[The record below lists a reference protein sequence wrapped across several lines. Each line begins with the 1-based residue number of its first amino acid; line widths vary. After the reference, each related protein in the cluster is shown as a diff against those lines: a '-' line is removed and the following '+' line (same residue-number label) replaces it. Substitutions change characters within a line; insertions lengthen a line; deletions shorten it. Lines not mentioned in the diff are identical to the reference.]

1 MSEIMHGLET
11 QTREAQIRRA
21 TTDYARHGRPTPPA
35 APTRHRM
42 AERLRRMA
50 DRLDG

>member
-11 QTREAQIRRA
+11 QTREAEIRRA
-21 TTDYARHGRPTPPA
+21 ATSYARHGRPTPPA
-35 APTRHRM
+35 VPTRHRL
-42 AERLRRMA
+42 AARLRRMA

>member
-1 MSEIMHGLET
+1 MSDTLHGLET
-11 QTREAQIRRA
+11 QTREAEIRRA
-21 TTDYARHGRPTPPA
+21 AVAYARHGRPTPPP
-35 APTRHRM
+35 APTRHRL